1 MATEVG
7 VLTRYCVIVRGGG
20 TSYMLL
26 AVGPPAQF
34 DEIGVTAGRVFPP
47 SELCNGFGRLISS
60 AIMKGYPSG
69 FGDDHLEGNDIQLQ
83 AMETRG
89 VTSVKVLTVERSDWD
104 PR

>member
-7 VLTRYCVIVRGGG
+7 GLTRYCVIVSGGG
-20 TSYMLL
+20 TRYMLL
-26 AVGPPAQF
+26 AVGPQAQF
-34 DEIGVTAGRVFPP
+34 DEIGVTAGRELPP
-47 SELCNGFGRLISS
+47 GELHSGFGRLIAS
-60 AIMKGYPSG
+60 AVGQGYPS
-69 FGDDHLEGNDIQLQ
+69 DLATTHAEGNDVQLQ